1 MTFSSARPTIGLIA
15 ALLVL
20 SCPLAG
26 RSDTLNVT
34 FKAFALQGKA
44 SEEPIWIPTGKDR
57 KWVVKS
63 VRFDEKYQAP
73 EFPEV
78 EETVE
83 FGEEF
88 RLVSTKTLRGR
99 IVIDLYSGD
108 MHLAH
113 SQDNLL
119 GDACA
124 LSYTHTTG
132 GGVLKFEIKTWTHP

>member
-1 MTFSSARPTIGLIA
+1 MIFP
-15 ALLVL
+15 
-20 SCPLAG
+20 PG
-26 RSDTLNVT
+26 RSAVGLMASFILLFSPSIGRCDTLNVT
-34 FKAFALQGKA
+34 LRTFALHGKGL
-44 SEEPIWIPTGKDR
+44 EEPIWEPTGKDR

-63 VRFDEKYQAP
+63 KRFDEKYQAP

-78 EETVE
+78 EETFE
-83 FGEEF
+83 YIEEF

-99 IVIDLYSGD
+99 TVISLYSGD
-108 MHLAH
+108 ELLAH

-132 GGVLKFEIKTWTHP
+132 GSVLKFEIKTWTHP